1 MKVKNQIVNY
11 LIAIVSLFLISC
23 EDRVEP
29 SLYDLQVYAET
40 LGKDDNGFYTFD
52 LITEGIS
59 YAQVSRTRIVANTNN
74 PNIQKVSFLSGS
86 WEYRFAGSNH
96 DVPLVNG
103 ASYTNDESLAYTWI
117 SIPKSMVGDTVY
129 VMVKYFDEYEW
140 VNYDKTIGVIV
151 E

>member
-1 MKVKNQIVNY
+1 MKVKNQIANY

-23 EDRVEP
+23 EDRTEP

-40 LGKDDNGFYTFD
+40 LGKDDNGFYTFN
-52 LITEGIS
+52 LTTEGIS

-96 DVPLVNG
+96 DL
-103 ASYTNDESLAYTWI
+103 SLI
-117 SIPKSMVGDTVY
+117 HI
-129 VMVKYFDEYEW
+129 
-140 VNYDKTIGVIV
+140 
-151 E
+151 